1 MANRTQAML
10 PPGVSA
16 QDFQTALKEW
26 EKIVGSEYVFAQPEN
41 LASYSKIMIPDD
53 EALHRPSGAVAP
65 ANVEEIQAILKV
77 ANRYRLPL
85 WMISTGKN
93 LGYGSAAPAT
103 AGQVVLDL
111 KRMNR
116 ILEVDEEMGTAL
128 IEPGVTYLQLKQY
141 LDERKIPLWL
151 SFPSSGPIAG
161 PVGNTL
167 DRGVGYNRY
176 GEHFANFCGLEVV
189 LADGLVVRTATGGVK
204 GSNTWQSYRW
214 GYGPWVDGL
223 FSQSNFGI
231 VTKMGLWLM
240 HKPAASKGFLVG
252 WNDDEDMAKGVDV
265 TRRLHLDNVIE
276 NGVIGHS
283 LYHIAQIKKRSDLW
297 GKPGAIPQAEVKR
310 ICNEAGLG
318 IWGFI
323 CTLYGTEEQIAVN
336 LKIAQEAFKPTGG
349 QMLIEGMPEIA
360 NTPFVHWNKNMTNQP
375 TLTEFGV
382 YNYRGGGGSAWFAP
396 LVQCKG
402 SEVLKQLGLVRPVL
416 EEYGFDHLAGFLTH
430 GRYMEHIVDILFDRN
445 DPDEMKRAHDCFA
458 KLISVFTA
466 AGYGLYRTNTAY
478 MDKAAE
484 AYGPAQRDLNCR
496 LKRALDPNG
505 IIAPGKSGIT
515 I

>member
-1 MANRTQAML
+1 MPNPAKATL

-16 QDFQTALKEW
+16 QDFQAAIKEFQN
-26 EKIVGSEYVFAQPEN
+26 IVGSDFVFAEPER
-41 LASYSKIMIPDD
+41 LVSYSKIMIPDD
-53 EALHRPSGAVAP
+53 VSLHQPSGAVAP
-65 ANVEEIQAILKV
+65 ASVEEIQAILKV
-77 ANRYRLPL
+77 ANRYRIPL
-85 WMISTGKN
+85 WVISTGKN

-116 ILEVDEEMGTAL
+116 ILEVDAEMGTAL
-128 IEPGVTYLQLKQY
+128 VEPGVTYLQLKQY
-141 LDERKIPLWL
+141 LDERNIPLWI

-189 LADGLVVRTATGGVK
+189 LADGLVVRTATGDVK
-204 GSNTWQSYRW
+204 GNNTWQSYRW

-240 HKPAASKGFLVG
+240 HKPEASKGFLVG
-252 WNDDEDMAKGVDV
+252 WNDDEGMAKGVDV
-265 TRRLHLDNVIE
+265 ARKLNLNGVIE

-283 LYHIAQIKKRSDLW
+283 MYHIGQIKKRSEIYN
-297 GKPGAIPQAEVKR
+297 GPGAIPLAEVKR
-310 ICNEAGLG
+310 ICNAEGLG

-336 LKIAQEAFKPTGG
+336 LKIAQEAFKSTGS
-349 QMLIEGMPEIA
+349 QMLIEGMPEIK
-360 NTPFVHWNKNMTNQP
+360 NTPFEHWNKNMTGQP
-375 TLTEFGV
+375 TLTEFGL

-402 SEVLKQLGLVRPVL
+402 SEMLKQLALVRPVL
-416 EEYGFDHLAGFLTH
+416 EEFGFDHLAGLLIS
-430 GRYMEHIVDILFDRN
+430 GRHMEHVVDILFDRN
-445 DPDEMKRAHDCFA
+445 DRDELKRAHDCFA
-458 KLISVFTA
+458 KLIDVFTA
-466 AGYGLYRTNTAY
+466 AGYGLYRTSTGF
-478 MDKAAE
+478 MEQAAK
-484 AYGPAQRDLNCR
+484 AYGPAQRDLNHR

-505 IIAPGKSGIT
+505 IIAPGKSGIA
-515 I
+515 